1 LAALIAVLSAIGK
14 VVRREMRTLS
24 SVTLNNFFL
33 VAALLAYGA
42 LASKMPPLASAP
54 FFLLLG
60 LFLLFPAAGD
70 PYGKIPP
77 TRLALWPLSNYQ
89 RAALHLASFAF
100 SPIAW
105 LALLIAILLGAKTTV
120 AFLGL
125 MVCIGGLRFLG
136 FQVSNRWSHFYRQ
149 GLPPALP
156 TTTGKLI
163 RLNFRQMFCLLD
175 FYLAIAV
182 CIVGTSYRL
191 LSRHPD
197 PAAFPIFAIL
207 VGLATS
213 TYAQSLFGLDGP
225 GGLTLYRVLPIRGWR
240 ILLAKDAAYMAVVC
254 LLTLPLDLTVGLTF
268 GMVALAIG
276 RYPSLVRQKDQRRWL
291 FASGDVRFGAAQIFF
306 ASGIAF
312 AESQEGVRFLA
323 IAFLVYA
330 IALATG
336 GWYWDTRKV
345 WLGSEN

>member
-1 LAALIAVLSAIGK
+1 VAALIAILSAIGK
-14 VVRREMRTLS
+14 VVRREMRTLF
-24 SVTLNNFFL
+24 SVRLNNFFL

-42 LASKMPPLASAP
+42 LVSKMPPLASAP

-77 TRLALWPLSNYQ
+77 TRLALWPLSNHQ

-105 LALLIAILLGAKTTV
+105 LALLIAILLGAKTTL

-136 FQVSNRWSHFYRQ
+136 FQIGSRWSHFFRQ
-149 GLPPALP
+149 GFPPALP
-156 TTTGKLI
+156 TTTGKLL
-163 RLNFRQMFCLLD
+163 RLNFRQMLCLLD

-182 CIVGTSYRL
+182 CFIGASYRF

-225 GGLTLYRVLPIRGWR
+225 GGLTLYRVLPLRGWR
-240 ILLAKDAAYMAVVC
+240 ILLAKDASYLAIVC
-254 LLTLPLDLTVGLTF
+254 LLTLPLDLTAGLTF
-268 GMVALAIG
+268 GFVALAIG
-276 RYPSLVRQKDQRRWL
+276 RYPSLVQRAGQTRGL
-291 FASGDVRFGAAQIFF
+291 FTSGDVRFGAAQIFF

-323 IAFLVYA
+323 IAFLAYA
-330 IALATG
+330 IALAAG
-336 GWYWDTRKV
+336 GWYWDKRKA
-345 WLGSEN
+345 WIGN